1 MQQGGSPTP
10 FDRNM
15 GTKMAAK
22 CVEWFSEQFKN
33 NKQPDGS
40 IKCNDKESAVLL
52 GIVRRQYRFT
62 PLADLI
68 SETNFE

>member
-22 CVEWFSEQFKN
+22 CVEWFTEQFKN
-33 NKQPDGS
+33 SLQPNGS
-40 IKCNDKESAVLL
+40 IHCTDKESACLL
-52 GIVRRQYRFT
+52 GIIKRQYKFT

-68 SETNFE
+68 AETNFE